1 MIEKGGGI
9 RDGTEGRKVRS
20 KRCDYILK
28 LKNKRF
34 HGFYLDIR
42 YKYNPI
48 SVYFEQY
55 EIQFFSFLSHS
66 LNFYFILILQVMRL
80 KGLF

>member
-28 LKNKRF
+28 LKIKDF
-34 HGFYLDIR
+34 TA
-42 YKYNPI
+42 
-48 SVYFEQY
+48 
-55 EIQFFSFLSHS
+55 
-66 LNFYFILILQVMRL
+66 FILISVINIIPY
-80 KGLF
+80 LFILNSMKSNFFHFFHIPLIFILY

>member
-34 HGFYLDIR
+34 HGFYLNIR
-42 YKYNPI
+42 
-48 SVYFEQY
+48 
-55 EIQFFSFLSHS
+55 
-66 LNFYFILILQVMRL
+66 
-80 KGLF
+80 